1 MGVRRFDEHPLWQRA
16 RRFRQAIYRISA
28 DWPAEERYG
37 LRAQIRDAA
46 ISITSN
52 FAEGFGRYHFQENIQ
67 HCRIARGSIN
77 ECLDHLY
84 TALDER
90 YITREVFD
98 KLYTEGRELERDFNG
113 YIGFLQREAAKWRNK
128 RQIESQ

>member
-1 MGVRRFDEHPLWQRA
+1 MGVRRFDEHPVWQRA

-37 LRAQIRDAA
+37 LRGQIRRAA
-46 ISITSN
+46 VSITSN

-67 HCRIARGSIN
+67 HCRISRGSIN

-84 TALDER
+84 AALDEHDTLKKCSTKCTPKAVNWNA
-90 YITREVFD
+90 ISTA
-98 KLYTEGRELERDFNG
+98 T
-113 YIGFLQREAAKWRNK
+113 
-128 RQIESQ
+128 